1 MTLQFWDFYTISII
15 SWILGSSSTD
25 YSGDVNYTSI
35 INAVDEVGKYDNV
48 LPEKDSSTNMIKK
61 EDDVTTSSIKP
72 TSEAVEQDE
81 IYRSLKINDASK
93 TPYSDATQVRW
104 SLIVFV

>member
-35 INAVDEVGKYDNV
+35 INAVDEVGKYDNI

-61 EDDVTTSSIKP
+61 EDDVTSSSIKP
-72 TSEAVEQDE
+72 TSESVEQDE

-93 TPYSDATQVRW
+93 TPYSDATQVR
-104 SLIVFV
+104 LNQIVFV